1 MEPVTLF
8 EGANFDGEPVG
19 IGEGSTRFPTAA
31 QFNDRASSIRVAPG
45 YGAVL
50 YEHANENGGYGLS
63 VDLLEDCPNL
73 SVYGF
78 DKMVSYIRVFRTEQP
93 NFVWVRGTM
102 SSGTYVA
109 GHWERKRADGSLAP
123 AVGAVAA
130 VGPSLPPPTRPESHT
145 QGIEIREHRGGF
157 PGGGGV
163 LVTGTI
169 KHLFVLM
176 LENRSF
182 DHMLGHSGITGRDAQ
197 TGAPTA
203 IDGLNGTESNSYNG
217 KTYTVSRGA
226 PDTALHDPGHGFTS
240 VLLQLCGE
248 GTRYESGKP
257 YPAINNSGFVFDY
270 AREHPDTPDEA
281 MKCFT
286 PEQVPVITAL
296 AREFVVCDRW
306 FCSMPGPTEPNR
318 WFVHAGTA
326 GDRDKNLGKAEYV
339 DGMANPWGGIGFK
352 DGSIFSHLK
361 KAGVKY
367 RIYACDEFPN
377 VALLDGVSR
386 TFDVDDF
393 DDFAED
399 VASESYDAAYTFIEP
414 SYDVFREYKGGSSQ
428 HPLASAKAGE
438 LLIKRTYE
446 ALRKS
451 PIWASSMLVVTYD
464 EHGGFYDHVAPPP
477 ARATGSKGRATGF
490 MFDQLGPRVPAVI
503 ASPLIPKNLIDHR
516 VYEHSSVIATLI
528 NLFNLG
534 PLTPRTSSSSDF
546 KHLVMLSV
554 PREDALITL
563 PDPMAG
569 IMARSIKLTVADTV
583 AEKPNAPLEDD
594 PTGMIADVVHSG
606 LVQHLEVTPASEHP
620 AIRERVKSLRT
631 HGDALAYLKEVAV
644 LVKQARQKA
653 GVRRSATVRRHAGVV
668 TP

>member
-1 MEPVTLF
+1 MEPVTLY
-8 EGANFDGEPVG
+8 EGVNFAGQPVG
-19 IGEGSTRFPTAA
+19 IGEGSTRFPTAP
-31 QFNDRASSIRVAPG
+31 QFNDRASSVRVAPG
-45 YGAVL
+45 YAAVL
-50 YEHANENGGYGLS
+50 YEHANEFGGYGLS
-63 VDLLEDCPNL
+63 VDLLEDCPDL
-73 SVYGF
+73 TVYGF
-78 DKMVSYIRVFRTEQP
+78 DKMVSYIRVFRTERQGS
-93 NFVWVRGTM
+93 FVYVRGSM

-109 GHWERKRADGSLAP
+109 GHWERKRADGSLVP
-123 AVGAVAA
+123 AVGAVAV
-130 VGPSLPPPTRPESHT
+130 VGPSLPPPTVLESHT
-145 QGIEIREHRGGF
+145 DSIEIRVHTGGGG
-157 PGGGGV
+157 GGGGV
-163 LVTGTI
+163 SVTGTVE
-169 KHLFVLM
+169 HLFVLM

-182 DHMLGHSGITGRDAQ
+182 DHMLGLSGITGPDAQ
-197 TGAPTA
+197 TGAQTA
-203 IDGLNGTESNSYNG
+203 IDGLSGTESNSYNG
-217 KTYTVSRGA
+217 RTFTVSRGA
-226 PDTALHDPGHGFTS
+226 PDVALHDPGHGFTS
-240 VLLQLCGE
+240 VLIQLCGE
-248 GTRYESGKP
+248 GARYESGNT

-270 AREHPDTPDEA
+270 ARQHPDTPDEA

-326 GDRDKNLGKAEYV
+326 GNRDDNLSKREYA
-339 DGMANPWGGIGFK
+339 DGMALPWGGVEFEN
-352 DGSIFSHLK
+352 GSIFSHLK

-386 TFDVDDF
+386 TFDIDDF

-399 VASESYDAAYTFIEP
+399 VASASYDAAYTFIEP
-414 SYDVFREYKGGSSQ
+414 SYDVFRKYKGGNSQ

-438 LLIKRTYE
+438 LLIMRTYE

-477 ARATGSKGRATGF
+477 ARATGSKGRASGF

-503 ASPLIPKNLIDHR
+503 VSPLIPKNLIDHR

-528 NLFNLG
+528 NLFNLE
-534 PLTPRTSSSSDF
+534 PLTPRTSSSSNF
-546 KHLVMLSV
+546 RHLVSLSV
-554 PREDALITL
+554 PRDDAPLTL

-569 IMARSIKLTVADTV
+569 MMTRSIKLTVADTV
-583 AEKPNAPLEDD
+583 ADKPNAPLEDD
-594 PTGMIADVVHSG
+594 PTGMIDEVVQSG
-606 LVQHLEVTPASEHP
+606 LVQHIEVTPPSEHP

-631 HGDALAYLKEVAV
+631 HGDALEYLKEVAD
-644 LVKQARQKA
+644 LVKLARQKA
-653 GVRRSATVRRHAGVV
+653 GVRRSPTVRRALG
-668 TP
+668 